1 MVSPPGEAEYKDP
14 DHVQDIRC
22 ATGRCLRREEAT
34 LTQTVGRVH
43 GTTGATITSGVAFV
57 LATVVAIFLVAA
69 YAQPAAK
76 AEFLARLAADHASV
90 CERLG
95 QVSGTSDH
103 AACIS
108 ELMRLNACPN
118 QGF

>member
-1 MVSPPGEAEYKDP
+1 ML
-14 DHVQDIRC
+14 DHAIRP
-22 ATGRCLRREEAT
+22 A
-34 LTQTVGRVH
+34 H
-43 GTTGATITSGVAFV
+43 GTTGALITSGVALV
-57 LATVVAIFLVAA
+57 LATVVAIVLVAA
-69 YAQPAAK
+69 YARPAAK
-76 AEFLARLAADHASV
+76 AEFLARLGADHATV

-103 AACIS
+103 AGCMS

>member
-1 MVSPPGEAEYKDP
+1 MLAHTMD
-14 DHVQDIRC
+14 R
-22 ATGRCLRREEAT
+22 A
-34 LTQTVGRVH
+34 H
-43 GTTGATITSGVAFV
+43 GMTGAMITSGVALV

-95 QVSGTSDH
+95 QGPGTSDH
-103 AACIS
+103 AACMS
-108 ELMRLNACPN
+108 ELMRLNACLS